1 MNGIID
7 GYIKNGITYVK
18 FREINISQSLNNTLS
33 TINTGFDMEFTATER
48 G

>member
-7 GYIKNGITYVK
+7 GYIKIGITYVK
-18 FREINISQSLNNTLS
+18 FREINTVLIFFYSN
-33 TINTGFDMEFTATER
+33 NTGFDMEFTVTER